1 MRLRLTIAATLAAT
15 TIAGSAAAQQA
26 WLQDRRYGQGIG
38 LRAGNLEFHP
48 SLAAELGYDSNYFQ
62 RAKTERPIYDAW
74 RLRVTP
80 SLTLST
86 LKQRLR
92 ESEAVGTPPAV
103 SFSLGAFLAY
113 NELFG
118 SDEVSSER
126 HFDAGVGGRV
136 DLLPSRPVGFDLYAD
151 YLRSG
156 EPSNAVT
163 VSSISPASFD
173 RGSAR
178 GGLGATWRP
187 GGGLFEWRLGY
198 EAAYNYFEDKPFD
211 ELNNLHHNINTRGRW
226 RFLPRTA
233 LIYQA
238 GYSFIRY
245 TKDTAPQPNGD
256 VVEARVG
263 LNGLITNRF
272 AFQANVGWN
281 SSFYERGDA
290 ATGTVAENYD
300 GYVMGAQLKY
310 FLIPTATAESAAAGI
325 SSIGIGYQRD
335 FSNSYLGSFYVRDY
349 GFFKAEAFLAGMLV
363 GSLQLG
369 ASRYSYPL
377 IDANNPG
384 FEQTRLDGQL
394 FLEYRFS
401 DTFGV
406 NTSVS
411 ADHAMGEGPNPQGV
425 FVGNAVGADGVA
437 GTGDDVALYDNLEYT
452 RIQACVPSGDSTF
465 GSTLEARGDSPS
477 GSPSAARGAPRR
489 AADARV
495 LVG

>member
-1 MRLRLTIAATLAAT
+1 LAVTTL
-15 TIAGSAAAQQA
+15 AGSAAAQQA
-26 WLQDRRYGQGIG
+26 WLQDRRFGQGIG

-48 SLAAELGYDSNYFQ
+48 SLAAELGWDSNYFQ
-62 RAKTERPIYDAW
+62 RSGDSANPSETPIYDAW

-86 LKQRLR
+86 LRQRLR
-92 ESEAVGTPPAV
+92 ESDAVGSPPAV
-103 SFSLGAFLAY
+103 AFSLGAFATY

-118 SDEVSSER
+118 SDEVSAER

-136 DLLPSRPVGFDLYAD
+136 DLLAGRPVGFDLYAD

-163 VSSISPASFD
+163 VATFEPPSFD

-198 EAAYNYFEDKPFD
+198 EAAYNYFEDQPFD
-211 ELNNLHHNINTRGRW
+211 RLNNLHHNINTRGRW

-233 LIYQA
+233 LVYQA
-238 GYSFIRY
+238 GYTFIRY
-245 TKDTAPQPNGD
+245 LKDNTPQPNGD

-281 SSFYERGDA
+281 SSFYEPSPG
-290 ATGTVAENYD
+290 GTSTAVENYD
-300 GYVMGAQLKY
+300 GFVMGAQLKY
-310 FLIPTATAESAAAGI
+310 FLIPTASAESAEAGI

-349 GFFKAEAFLAGMLV
+349 GFLKAEAFLAGMFV
-363 GSLQLG
+363 GSLQAG
-369 ASRYSYPL
+369 FSRYSFPRV
-377 IDANNPG
+377 DALNAD
-384 FEQTRLDGQL
+384 FEQTRLDAQA

-406 NTSVS
+406 NTSLS
-411 ADHAMGEGPNPQGV
+411 YDRALGKGPNEQGV
-425 FVGNAVGADGVA
+425 NVGPDPGPDGMTGTPDDGADRY
-437 GTGDDVALYDNLEYT
+437 DDLEYQ
-452 RIQACVPSGDSTF
+452 RFQAYLG
-465 GSTLEARGDSPS
+465 L
-477 GSPSAARGAPRR
+477 R
-489 AADARV
+489 AFW
-495 LVG
+495 

>member
-15 TIAGSAAAQQA
+15 TLAGSAAAQQA

-62 RAKTERPIYDAW
+62 RSGDGANANERPIYDAW

-80 SLTLST
+80 SLSLST
-86 LKQRLR
+86 LRQRLR
-92 ESEAVGTPPAV
+92 DSESVGAPPAV
-103 SFSLGAFLAY
+103 QFSLGAFATY

-126 HFDAGVGGRV
+126 HVDAGVGGRL
-136 DLLPSRPVGFDLYAD
+136 DLLANRPLGFDLYAD

-163 VSSISPASFD
+163 VASNDPVSFD

-178 GGLGATWRP
+178 GGVGATWRP

-198 EAAYNYFEDKPFD
+198 EAAYNYFEDGEFKR
-211 ELNNLHHNINTRGRW
+211 LNNLHHNVNTRGRW

-238 GYSFIRY
+238 GYTFVRY
-245 TKDTAPQPNGD
+245 MNDDAPQPDGD
-256 VVEARVG
+256 VVEARIG

-272 AFQANVGWN
+272 AFQASVGWN
-281 SSFYERGDA
+281 STYYEAEPGDA
-290 ATGTVAENYD
+290 TAAENYD
-300 GYVMGAQLKY
+300 GFVMGAQLKY
-310 FLIPTATAESAAAGI
+310 FLIPTATAETASAGI

-335 FSNSYLGSFYVRDY
+335 FSNSYLGSFYIRDY
-349 GFFKAEAFLAGMLV
+349 GYLKAEAFLAGMFV
-363 GSLQLG
+363 GSLQAG
-369 ASRYSYPL
+369 FSRYSFPF
-377 IDANNPG
+377 IDANNDG
-384 FEQTRLDGQL
+384 FEQTRIDAQA
-394 FLEYRFS
+394 FLEYRLS

-411 ADHAMGEGPNPQGV
+411 YDQAIGKGPNAEGV
-425 FVGNAVGADGVA
+425 LVSEAGAGPDGMPGTADDTGAVY
-437 GTGDDVALYDNLEYT
+437 DDLEY
-452 RIQACVPSGDSTF
+452 RRFQAYLG
-465 GSTLEARGDSPS
+465 L
-477 GSPSAARGAPRR
+477 R
-489 AADARV
+489 AFW
-495 LVG
+495 

>member
-15 TIAGSAAAQQA
+15 TFVGSAAAQQA

-62 RAKTERPIYDAW
+62 RSGEGGPLETPIYDAW
-74 RLRVTP
+74 RLRITP
-80 SLTLST
+80 SLSLST
-86 LKQRLR
+86 LTRRVR
-92 ESEAVGTPPAV
+92 EGEPAGAPPAV
-103 SFSLGAFLAY
+103 TFNLGAFLAY

-136 DLLPSRPVGFDLYAD
+136 DFLPHRPVGVDLYAD

-156 EPSNAVT
+156 EPSNLAV
-163 VSSISPASFD
+163 VNSDDRISFD

-178 GGLGATWRP
+178 GGAGVTWRP

-198 EAAYNYFEDKPFD
+198 EAAYNYFEDQPFD
-211 ELNNLHHNINTRGRW
+211 RLNNLHHNINTRGRW

-238 GYSFIRY
+238 GYTFVRY
-245 TKDTAPQPNGD
+245 LKDDAPQPNGD

-272 AFQANVGWN
+272 SFQANVGWN
-281 SSFYERGDA
+281 STYYEVDDA
-290 ATGTVAENYD
+290 DVTTIAENYD
-300 GYVMGAQLKY
+300 GFVMGAQLKY
-310 FLIPTATAESAAAGI
+310 FLMPTATAETASAGI

-335 FSNSYLGSFYVRDY
+335 FSNSYLGAFYVRDY
-349 GFFKAEAFLAGMLV
+349 GYLKAEAFFAGMFV
-363 GSLQLG
+363 GSLQG
-369 ASRYSYPL
+369 GVARYSFPQVDVMNDGFAQTR
-377 IDANNPG
+377 IDA
-384 FEQTRLDGQL
+384 QA
-394 FLEYRFS
+394 FLEYRLS

-406 NTSVS
+406 NTSLS
-411 ADHAMGEGPNPQGV
+411 YDQALNKGPNEQGV
-425 FVGNAVGADGVA
+425 RTNLGEDGLIA
-437 GTGDDVALYDNLEYT
+437 TDDDAYDDLEYK
-452 RIQACVPSGDSTF
+452 RFQAYIG
-465 GSTLEARGDSPS
+465 L
-477 GSPSAARGAPRR
+477 R
-489 AADARV
+489 AFW
-495 LVG
+495 